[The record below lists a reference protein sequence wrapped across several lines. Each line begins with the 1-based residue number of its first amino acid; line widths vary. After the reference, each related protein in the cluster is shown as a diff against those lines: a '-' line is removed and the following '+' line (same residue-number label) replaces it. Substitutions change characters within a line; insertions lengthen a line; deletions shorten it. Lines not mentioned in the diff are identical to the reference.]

1 MATEE
6 RQKSI
11 RNPPQNE
18 EADCKLEEW
27 KDFLKPYSPLDPE
40 PGLGG
45 ILSLGLFSSKSSSFL
60 TKSPYRDNS
69 HKTLVTRLQ
78 RR

>member
-1 MATEE
+1 MIWLDLSRSRPEIESFRVGICT
-6 RQKSI
+6 
-11 RNPPQNE
+11 PNE

-45 ILSLGLFSSKSSSFL
+45 ILSLGSFPANATSFL
-60 TKSPYRDNS
+60 NKIRYS
-69 HKTLVTRLQ
+69 
-78 RR
+78 